1 MATETHLPLEVPA
14 ADVEAYRRD
23 GAACVRGVL
32 DPALLA
38 ELRGVAERLL
48 IGGEDF
54 GLLPRYP
61 GRYLTRRVEPMRRL
75 VFESP
80 LGAVAAQVLESESIR
95 FFYDEI
101 FAKAPRSS
109 EETLWHTDRAGWP
122 ARGRKIP
129 SIWIPLTPI
138 VPENCLECIAG
149 SHFEDVLYWN
159 FTPNARQMQR
169 PQGRPSYPDCEP
181 LRGDPNVRFLRWS
194 MEPGDVLFVHPWTLH
209 YSAGNPTDGWRIAL
223 SIRVFGDD
231 VTWDPRP
238 ECINVASVSFDE
250 MVEGE
255 PPDGPLF
262 PLLWSRDGRRN
273 SSADYPREFATR
285 WRRPASGPVNA
296 YAQFKQ
302 DLENQRRG
310 ERDAAVR

>member
-1 MATETHLPLEVPA
+1 MDGDATTVFRVPP

-23 GAACVRGVL
+23 GAVCVRGAF
-32 DPALLA
+32 DPGLLG
-38 ELRGVAERLL
+38 ELRREAERLL
-48 IGGEDF
+48 IGREDF

-61 GRYLTRRVEPMRRL
+61 GRYLSRRVEAMRRL
-75 VFESP
+75 AFDSP
-80 LGAVAAQVLESESIR
+80 LGSVAAQVLESRTIR

-101 FAKAPRSS
+101 FAKAPNSA

-138 VPENCLECIAG
+138 VPENSLECIAG
-149 SHFEDVLYWN
+149 SHTQDVLYWN
-159 FTPNARQMQR
+159 FTPNSRQMQR
-169 PQGRPSYPDCEP
+169 PPDRPSYPDCEP
-181 LRGDPNVRFLRWS
+181 LRADPSVRFLRWS
-194 MEPGDVLFVHPWTLH
+194 MQPGDMLFVHPWTLH
-209 YSAGNPTDGWRIAL
+209 YSAGNPTGDWRIAV

-238 ECINVASVSFDE
+238 DCINVAGVSFDE

-262 PLLWSRDGRRN
+262 PLLWTEDGMRDP
-273 SSADYPREFATR
+273 ADAYPREFATR
-285 WRRPASGPVNA
+285 WTTRSTGPVNA
-296 YAQFKQ
+296 YAQFKR
-302 DLENQRRG
+302 DLDKEKG
-310 ERDAAVR
+310 ASTA